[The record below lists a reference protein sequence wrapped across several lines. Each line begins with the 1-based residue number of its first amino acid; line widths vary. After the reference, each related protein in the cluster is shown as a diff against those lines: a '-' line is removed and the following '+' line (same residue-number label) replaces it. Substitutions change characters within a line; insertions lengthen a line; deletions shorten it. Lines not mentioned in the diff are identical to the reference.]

1 MVGLGCAKNTVDT
14 ERVLGMLA
22 ERGFPIA
29 ADPEWADVVLV
40 NTCAFI
46 EPAREE
52 TEATLAELARS
63 RPVVALGCYAKALR
77 PRGDGSPFTSR
88 KLPGVAFVPFASY
101 DELPEMLSSWAGA
114 APPAEGRAC
123 FEAAP
128 RMRVGSAASAYLKI
142 AEGCSN
148 RCSYCAVPEIRG
160 PLASRPV
167 KELVD
172 EAGRLADLGARELCV
187 IAQDTASYG
196 ADIYGRPRLA
206 ELLSKLCGVRRLRW
220 IRLLYVH
227 PAHLTDE
234 IVEVIAGERKMCRY
248 IDLPVQHSSDKV
260 LASMGRRHDG
270 AHLREVVTRLRERVP
285 DVAIRTSVIVG
296 FPGEGEQ
303 EFRELLDF
311 VRWAEFDHLGAFCYS
326 RERGTPAARKRR
338 RVPDATARRRLGRV
352 MRLQQGLA
360 FRRLDARVGGTEEV
374 MLECPAEERG
384 VWSART
390 TREAPEV
397 DGRILVRA
405 PARPAPGRL
414 VRARIIERRGYDLL
428 ARSEQRR
435 RRS

>member
-29 ADPEWADVVLV
+29 ADPEWSDVVLV

-77 PRGDGSPFTSR
+77 PRGDGSPFTSG

-101 DELPEMLSSWAGA
+101 DQLPEMLASWAGVA
-114 APPAEGRAC
+114 SPTEGRAC

-128 RMRVGSAASAYLKI
+128 RMRVGSSASAYLKI

-148 RCSYCAVPEIRG
+148 RCTYCAVPGIRG
-160 PLASRPV
+160 PLSSRPPE
-167 KELVD
+167 ELVD
-172 EAGRLADLGARELCV
+172 EAERLAELGAREICV
-187 IAQDTASYG
+187 VAQDTASYG
-196 ADIYGRPRLA
+196 VDIHGRPRLA
-206 ELLSKLCGVRRLRW
+206 QLLSMLCGVRRLRW

-227 PAHLTDE
+227 PAHMTEE
-234 IVEVIAGERKMCRY
+234 IAEVIAGERKICRY
-248 IDLPVQHSSDKV
+248 VDLPVQHASDPILK
-260 LASMGRRHDG
+260 AMGRRHDG
-270 AHLREVVTRLRERVP
+270 AHLRGTIARLRERVP
-285 DVAIRTSVIVG
+285 NIVIRTSVIVG
-296 FPGEGEQ
+296 FPGEGDK

-326 RERGTPAARKRR
+326 RERGTPAARKRP
-338 RVPDATARRRLGRV
+338 RVPDATSRRRLGRV
-352 MRLQQGLA
+352 MRLQQKLA
-360 FRRLDARVGGTEEV
+360 FRRLDARVGGTETV
-374 MLECPAEERG
+374 MLERPSGEAG
-384 VWSART
+384 VWRART

-397 DGRILVRA
+397 DGCVLVRA
-405 PARPAPGRL
+405 PARAAPGRS
-414 VRARIIERRGYDLL
+414 VRARILERRGYDLL

-435 RRS
+435 KRS